1 MATTMGKV
9 YTVKDVKP
17 EAFVVEFAKYLKRSG
32 KIELPKY
39 VDLVRT
45 GVSKELSPYN
55 ADWYYVRAAGVVRR
69 LYVQSGK
76 GVGGLRKTYSE
87 GSRKRGVAPEHQALA
102 GGAHLRHMLQ
112 QLEKM
117 GLIEKDPTHGGRR
130 VTQQGRRDLDRIA
143 QQVRR
148 RRRN

>member
-1 MATTMGKV
+1 MATHLGKI

-17 EAFVVEFAKYLKRSG
+17 EAFVVEFAKYLKRSQ

-45 GVSKELSPYN
+45 GVSKELGPYD
-55 ADWYYVRAAGVVRR
+55 ADWYYVRAAGVIRR

-76 GVGGLRKTYSE
+76 GVGGLRRVYSE
-87 GSRKRGVAPEHQALA
+87 GGRRGSAPEHRALA
-102 GGAHLRHMLQ
+102 SGAHLRHILQ

-117 GLIEKDPTHGGRR
+117 GLVEKDPTNGGRR
-130 VTQQGRRDLDRIA
+130 VTQQGRRQLDQVA

-148 RRRN
+148 KRK